1 MHATWL
7 AALLAAPLLFS
18 ACDKPESTS
27 AGTSGGKSVSSAVP
41 SGPKVT
47 AFGSVTDGAAVEGVA
62 DVVADMRADFQ
73 RCYKAALEKDPTT
86 AGSVRVTCDVGATGA
101 IGSASSAA
109 SKGIGK
115 DLANCVAARVR
126 KAKFKAPNG
135 GRATV
140 MITVDLSN

>member
-1 MHATWL
+1 MHATWF
-7 AALLAAPLLFS
+7 AALLTAPLVFL

-27 AGTSGGKSVSSAVP
+27 AGTSGGKSVSSATS

-62 DVVADMRADFQ
+62 EVVADMRADFQ
-73 RCYKAALEKDPTT
+73 RCYQSALEKDPTST
-86 AGSVRVTCDVGATGA
+86 GSVRVTVDVGATGA

-115 DLANCVAARVR
+115 DLANCIATRVR

-140 MITVDLSN
+140 MITIDLSN